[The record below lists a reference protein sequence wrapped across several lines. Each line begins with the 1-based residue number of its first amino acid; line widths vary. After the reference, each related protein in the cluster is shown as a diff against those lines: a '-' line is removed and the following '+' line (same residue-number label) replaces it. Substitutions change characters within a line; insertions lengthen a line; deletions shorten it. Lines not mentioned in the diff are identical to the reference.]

1 MKWITVLNSLTL
13 ILFTVLFFADY
24 FPKSIVAET
33 IPQGILLLLLIGT
46 LIGKGY
52 LDKHAYSLKDQIISF
67 LYMIFL
73 LSLFTFLGGKSQI
86 GFSFDGY
93 LFWFSS
99 IIASINIYKEWK
111 EMKQEEVITAN

>member
-73 LSLFTFLGGKSQI
+73 MSLFTFLGGNLKSAFLLMVI
-86 GFSFDGY
+86 SSGFQASFPP
-93 LFWFSS
+93 S
-99 IIASINIYKEWK
+99 IYIKSGKR
-111 EMKQEEVITAN
+111 